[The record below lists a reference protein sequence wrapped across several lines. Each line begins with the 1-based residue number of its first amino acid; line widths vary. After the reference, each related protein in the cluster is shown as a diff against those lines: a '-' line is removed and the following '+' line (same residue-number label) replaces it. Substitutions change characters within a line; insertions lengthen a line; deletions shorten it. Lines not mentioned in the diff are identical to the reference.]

1 VVTDFTDNVDALQFD
16 AALLGGSTA
25 QDFVDTYADDST
37 GTVVIDLGG
46 AGSLTLWGVGNAQ
59 DIVDDLVFV

>member
-1 VVTDFTDNVDALQFD
+1 
-16 AALLGGSTA
+16 
-25 QDFVDTYADDST
+25 
-37 GTVVIDLGG
+37 VVIDLGG